1 MAQKYKS
8 SAATSP
14 GGPARDDILQQLKKI
29 TSSPEFHV
37 TEQQLDFLNFVVSE
51 ALHGRSTELKGYLV
65 ATKVFG
71 RTAEF
76 DASSDPIVSIQA
88 NKLRRA
94 LERYYLVEGQRD
106 PIRIDIPKGA
116 YIPTFEWM
124 TPIKADQDQGDS
136 EVETLPE
143 DSWPTILVQPFKNM
157 TGDPEQNFLG
167 LGISTELAI
176 EISCFE
182 NVRVIYPREGTAAS
196 DKTGEFRFLLDGQI
210 FNDTEGIKLAV
221 YLIDTKAGTQLWGD
235 TCSTGLSSEEI
246 FSFKEQ
252 VVRGVAT
259 KVCGEFGVIPKA
271 ICKESRQKKPINLSS
286 YEALL
291 RFWEYERTL
300 TPESF
305 TRALEALTHA
315 VQLEPDCSHVLG
327 SLAILYGTIHN
338 LDIGGFADPLDQ
350 AVEYAEK
357 AAIMSPNNQRIRG
370 ILAMVR
376 LYSNELAAAINEAHR
391 ALALNPH
398 SLFVLDG
405 LAWILTL
412 AGDWENGP
420 CLAEKAIRLNPYHRA
435 IAHDALWVNYLRQQQ
450 FGLAYEE
457 ACDRHRP
464 DLFWDPLIKA
474 STLGLLDNK
483 TKGQVCAQKLL
494 QLRPDFP
501 QKGRRLI
508 GNFIKFEEIA
518 SRIEE
523 GLRRVGLDIL

>member
-1 MAQKYKS
+1 
-8 SAATSP
+8 
-14 GGPARDDILQQLKKI
+14 
-29 TSSPEFHV
+29 
-37 TEQQLDFLNFVVSE
+37 
-51 ALHGRSTELKGYLV
+51 V

-71 RTAEF
+71 RKAEF

-116 YIPTFEWM
+116 YVPTFGWM
-124 TPIKADQDQGDS
+124 NPIESDHDQGDS
-136 EVETLPE
+136 ELETLPE
-143 DSWPTILVQPFKNM
+143 DSWPTILIQPFKNL

-167 LGISTELAI
+167 SGISAELAI

-182 NVRVIYPREGTAAS
+182 NVRVIYPREGAAATEIA
-196 DKTGEFRFLLDGQI
+196 DKFRFLLDGQI
-210 FNDTEGIKLAV
+210 FRDTEGIKLAV
-221 YLIDTKAGTQLWGD
+221 HLIDTKAGTQLWGD
-235 TCSTGLSSEEI
+235 TCNTGLSIEEI
-246 FSFKEQ
+246 ISFKEQ
-252 VVRGVAT
+252 MVRTVAT
-259 KVCGEFGVIPKA
+259 RVCGEFGVIPKA
-271 ICKESRQKKPINLSS
+271 ICKESRHKESTKLSS

-291 RFWEYERTL
+291 RFWEYEQSL
-300 TPESF
+300 TAESF

-315 VQLEPDCSHVLG
+315 VKKNPECCHILG
-327 SLAILYGTIHN
+327 SLAVLYGTIHN
-338 LDIGGFADPLDQ
+338 LGIEGFDKPLER

-357 AAIMSPNNQRIRG
+357 AASINPNNQRIRA
-370 ILAMVR
+370 ILAMAR

-435 IAHDALWVNYLRQQQ
+435 IAHDALWVDYLRQQQ
-450 FGLAYEE
+450 FELAYEE
-457 ACDRHRP
+457 ACNRHRP

-474 STLGLLDNK
+474 STLGLLDKK
-483 TKGQVCAQKLL
+483 TEGQEFAQKLL

-501 QKGRRLI
+501 QKGRQLI

-523 GLRRVGLDIL
+523 GLRRVGLEIL

>member
-1 MAQKYKS
+1 MAQKHKS
-8 SAATSP
+8 SAAPSP
-14 GGPARDDILQQLKKI
+14 AGPAHDDILQQLKKI
-29 TSSPEFHV
+29 TSSPEFLV
-37 TEQQLDFLNFVVSE
+37 TKQQLDFLNFVVSE
-51 ALHGRSTELKGYLV
+51 ALRGRSAELKGYLV

-71 RTAEF
+71 RTAKF
-76 DASSDPIVSIQA
+76 DASTDPIVSIQA

-106 PIRIDIPKGA
+106 SIRIDIPKGA
-116 YIPTFEWM
+116 YVPTFGWM
-124 TPIKADQDQGDS
+124 NPIKSDQDQGDS
-136 EVETLPE
+136 ELETLPE
-143 DSWPTILVQPFKNM
+143 DSWPTILIHPFKNL

-167 LGISTELAI
+167 SGISAELAI

-182 NVRVIYPREGTAAS
+182 NVRVIYPREGSVAS
-196 DKTGEFRFLLDGQI
+196 GVAGKFRFLLDGEI
-210 FNDTEGIKLAV
+210 FKDKEGIKLAV
-221 YLIDTKAGTQLWGD
+221 YLIDTKTSIQLWGD
-235 TCSTGLSSEEI
+235 TCSTGLSIEEI

-252 VVRGVAT
+252 VVKGVAA
-259 KVCGEFGVIPKA
+259 KVCGEFGIIPKA
-271 ICKESRQKKPINLSS
+271 VCKESRDKQPVTLSS

-291 RFWEYERTL
+291 RFWEYEQTL
-300 TPESF
+300 TPENF

-315 VQLEPDCSHVLG
+315 VKQDPECCHVLG
-327 SLAILYGTIHN
+327 SLAVLYGTIYN
-338 LDIGGFADPLDQ
+338 LDIDGFADPLDK

-357 AAIMSPNNQRIRG
+357 AAFINPNNQRILG

-391 ALALNPH
+391 ALELNPN

-420 CLAEKAIRLNPYHRA
+420 CLAEKAIRLNPYLRA
-435 IAHDALWVNYLRQQQ
+435 IAYDALWVNYLRQQKYE
-450 FGLAYEE
+450 LAYEE
-457 ACDRHRP
+457 ACNRHRP
-464 DLFWDPLIKA
+464 WLFWDPLMKA
-474 STLGLLDNK
+474 STLGLLNNK
-483 TKGQVCAQKLL
+483 AKGQEFAQKLL

-501 QKGRRLI
+501 QKGRQLI

-518 SRIEE
+518 WRIEE